1 MTPPYLTPG
10 RIGQVALRNRLVR
23 APTSETMATEDGAV
37 TLELIRLYGDLARG
51 GAGLLLTGHIFV
63 RPDG

>member
-1 MTPPYLTPG
+1 
-10 RIGQVALRNRLVR
+10 
-23 APTSETMATEDGAV
+23 MATEDGAV

-63 RPDG
+63 RPDR